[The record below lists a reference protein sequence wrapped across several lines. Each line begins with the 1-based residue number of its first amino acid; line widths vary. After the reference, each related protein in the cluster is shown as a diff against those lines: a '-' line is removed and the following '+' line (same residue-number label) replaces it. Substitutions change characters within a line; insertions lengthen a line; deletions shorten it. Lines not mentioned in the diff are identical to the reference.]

1 MSGPLGSSQWMYS
14 SGAASVF
21 STTIDNSLRLNSD
34 SSYLTFS
41 QGTPTDISKWTINFW
56 LKRTHPLDDSSDY
69 DAVFGVDGPGTTGL
83 AFLSGKLYLFINYD
97 TGGSQAQLVTNRV
110 FRDPSAWYNFHIS
123 FDRANSTNAHKV
135 RLYINGVEETDFSTD
150 QRSNITSSSSSGWN
164 VSGLT
169 AAINRRSG
177 GVAARYNNGYYAQF
191 YNIDGQALDPTS
203 FIEISDG
210 ICKPISYSGTF
221 GNNGWLL
228 EFKQTGTGT
237 GAANTVG
244 ADTSGRGNHWDSSGV
259 ESFDV
264 VPDSPT
270 NNFATMNP
278 LFPGNNANL
287 GEGNL
292 DVTPGGFTSSKYGT
306 TSTFAIPKDKKIYLE
321 IECTDAAGNL
331 WAAGF
336 ATATSLFNGP
346 GSTNIGSSGSIM
358 MYNRQVYINGS
369 ENDYGSSAGLGGL
382 GVSKFSS
389 GDILG
394 MAIDGATGKVWFSRN
409 GTYFGAP
416 IGHQAGAGST
426 GDPVAGTNEIGTIT
440 GGTTDD
446 VFVVVSGN
454 AGISVFVNFGQD
466 SQNVASANADANGIG
481 TFEYAPPTDYLCLCS
496 SNLSDPTIGPGQSSQ
511 ADDFFNTV
519 LYTGDSDND
528 VTVTNT
534 FAADWV
540 WLKIRESSSGTTQ
553 HFLQDTVRGFGASK
567 SLSSSSTG
575 SEGYTGS
582 YQSSQN
588 IVTTNSSLQIVS
600 QDFAENGK
608 TYVAWTWKAGGSS
621 NTFNIDGTGYSS
633 ASDAGLSGGNITPT
647 GASINTTAGFSIIS
661 YTGNETANQTIK
673 HGLSS
678 APEFSIIKCRDSNT
692 NNNQW
697 QLSSSQIGDDYFYF
711 TTTGATGVAGV
722 FPTSGDATTVT
733 IGRTGNNVKN
743 TNENN
748 KNFIMYN
755 FHSVEGYSKF
765 GTYIGNG
772 SADGPFVFT
781 GFRPHFLIS
790 TCKIGGTGNWFMLD
804 TTRST
809 FNEADD
815 RLNADVN
822 STESTSNS
830 DIDFLSNGFKLRTA
844 STAGINQNTDTM
856 FYFAFAEA
864 PFKFAN
870 AR

>member
-1 MSGPLGSSQWMYS
+1 MSGPIGSSQWMYS
-14 SGAASVF
+14 TGAASFF
-21 STTIDNSLRLNSD
+21 SKTVDNSLRLNSD
-34 SSYLTFS
+34 SSYLYFA

-56 LKRTHPLDDSSDY
+56 LKRTHPLADSSDY

-83 AFLSGKLYLFINYD
+83 AFLSGNVYLFINYN
-97 TGGSQAQLVTNRV
+97 TGGSQARLITNRV

-123 FDRANSTNAHKV
+123 FDRANSTDAHKV
-135 RLYINGVEETDFSTD
+135 RLYINGVEETSFSTD
-150 QRSNITSSSSSGWN
+150 ERSNITSSSSSGWN

-177 GVAARYNNGYYAQF
+177 AVNSRYHNGYFAQF

-210 ICKPISYSGTF
+210 VCKPIEYSGTY

-244 ADTSGRGNHWDSSGV
+244 ADTSGNGNHWDSSGV
-259 ESFDV
+259 AAHDV
-264 VPDSPT
+264 MSGESPT

-369 ENDYGSSAGLGGL
+369 ENDYGSSAGIGGL
-382 GVSKFSS
+382 GVSKFSA

-416 IGHQAGAGST
+416 IGHQSGAGST
-426 GDPVAGTNEIGTIT
+426 GDPAAGTNEIGTIT

-466 SQNVASANADANGIG
+466 SLNVSSANADANGIG

-511 ADDFFNTV
+511 ADDNFNTV

-540 WLKIRESSSGTTQ
+540 WLKIRESSSSTTQ
-553 HFLQDTVRGFGASK
+553 HFLQDIVRGFGASK

-575 SEGYTGS
+575 IEGYTGS
-582 YQSSQN
+582 TQSSQN
-588 IVTTNSSLQIVS
+588 IVTTDSSLRLVS
-600 QDFAENGK
+600 ADFAENGK
-608 TYVAWTWKAGGSS
+608 TYVAWTWKAGGTAVSNSNGTITSS
-621 NTFNIDGTGYSS
+621 VS
-633 ASDAGLSGGNITPT
+633 ANQD
-647 GASINTTAGFSIIS
+647 AGFSIATW
-661 YTGNETANQTIK
+661 TGNQSAGATVG
-673 HGLSS
+673 HGLSQKPEMYLVKARGAAASWAIYHS
-678 APEFSIIKCRDSNT
+678 A
-692 NNNQW
+692 
-697 QLSSSQIGDDYFYF
+697 L
-711 TTTGATGVAGV
+711 GATKWMLLNSTQA
-722 FPTSGDATTVT
+722 ATTSAQEW
-733 IGRTGNNVKN
+733 NNTEPTN
-743 TNENN
+743 TVVSLGTSSANSNQSATYVGY
-748 KNFIMYN
+748 F
-755 FHSVEGYSKF
+755 FHSVEGYSKV
-765 GTYIGNG
+765 GSYIGNG
-772 SADGPFVFT
+772 GTDGTFVYT
-781 GFRPHFLIS
+781 GFRPAFLL
-790 TCKIGGTGNWFMLD
+790 IGKTAVGGGWNWQLRD
-804 TTRST
+804 SERGQ
-809 FNEADD
+809 FNVDD
-815 RLNADVN
+815 NELRANTVDAELSSSAE
-822 STESTSNS
+822 T
-830 DIDFLSNGFKLRTA
+830 IDFLSNGFKPRSANGAT
-844 STAGINQNTDTM
+844 NENTYT
-856 FYFAFAEA
+856 YIYLAFAEA

>member
-1 MSGPLGSSQWMYS
+1 MSGPVGSSQWMYS
-14 SGAASVF
+14 SSLGSVF

-83 AFLSGKLYLFINYD
+83 AFLGGKVYLFINYN
-97 TGGSQAQLVTNRV
+97 TGGSQARLITNRV
-110 FRDPSAWYNFHIS
+110 FRDSSAWYNFHIS
-123 FDRANSTNAHKV
+123 FDRANSTDAHKV
-135 RLYINGVEETDFSTD
+135 RLYINGVEETSFSTD
-150 QRSNITSSSSSGWN
+150 ERSNITSSSSSGWN
-164 VSGLT
+164 VSSLT

-177 GVAARYNNGYYAQF
+177 GVASRYNNGYYAQF

-210 ICKPISYSGTF
+210 ICKPISYSGTY

-244 ADTSGRGNHWDSSGV
+244 ADTSGNDNHWTSSGV
-259 ESFDV
+259 AAFDV

-321 IECTDAAGNL
+321 IECTDQAGNY
-331 WAAGF
+331 WTAGF

-346 GSTNIGSSGSIM
+346 GSSNIGSSGSIM
-358 MYNRQVYINGS
+358 MYNRSVMLNGT
-369 ENDYGSSAGLGGL
+369 ENDYGSSAGIGGL

-394 MAIDGATGKVWFSRN
+394 MAIDGTTGKVWFSRN

-416 IGHQAGAGST
+416 QGHQSGAGAT
-426 GDPVAGTNEIGTIT
+426 GDPAAGTNEIGTIT

-496 SNLSDPTIGPGQSSQ
+496 SNLTDPTIGPGQSSQ
-511 ADDFFNTV
+511 ADDNFNTV

-540 WLKIRESSSGTTQ
+540 WLKIRQSSSGTTQ
-553 HFLQDTVRGFGASK
+553 HFLQDIVRGFGASK

-582 YQSSQN
+582 YQSSHN
-588 IVTTNSSLQIVS
+588 IVTTNSSLRIVS
-600 QDFAENGK
+600 QDLAENGK
-608 TYVAWTWKAGGSS
+608 TYVAWTWKAGGSASS
-621 NTFNIDGTGYSS
+621 NSNGSITSNVS
-633 ASDAGLSGGNITPT
+633 ANPD
-647 GASINTTAGFSIIS
+647 AGFSIGT
-661 YTGNETANQTIK
+661 YTGNSTAGATIG
-673 HGLSS
+673 HGLGEI
-678 APEFSIIKCRDSNT
+678 PEVVIAKRRDNARDWAVYHHKLTSTPT
-692 NNNQW
+692 NAYTLLNSTAGTGLGATAWNN
-697 QLSSSQIGDDYFYF
+697 GTF
-711 TTTGATGVAGV
+711 TTDV
-722 FPTSGDATTVT
+722 FTIGSHELVNYSGDSYVFYAFKG
-733 IGRTGNNVKN
+733 I
-743 TNENN
+743 
-748 KNFIMYN
+748 
-755 FHSVEGYSKF
+755 EGYSKF
-765 GTYIGNG
+765 DSYIGNG
-772 SADGPFVFT
+772 SADGAFVYT
-781 GFRPHFLIS
+781 GFRPAWLMVKRS
-790 TCKIGGTGNWFMLD
+790 SNSGGWHMFDNK
-804 TTRST
+804 RST
-809 FNEADD
+809 FNEIDVRLEADNTD
-815 RLNADVN
+815 AEN
-822 STESTSNS
+822 TSGPPHM
-830 DIDFLSNGFKLRTA
+830 DFLSNGFKMRTTFDNMNA
-844 STAGINQNTDTM
+844 SGSTYI
-856 FYFAFAEA
+856 YLAFAED

>member
-1 MSGPLGSSQWMYS
+1 MSGPF
-14 SGAASVF
+14 GASPWGYNP
-21 STTIDNSLRLNSD
+21 STGFYDHTIGQSLRLNGTNA
-34 SSYLTFS
+34 YLSKTDFGTATNTSKRTFS
-41 QGTPTDISKWTINFW
+41 TWIKTC
-56 LKRTHPLDDSSDY
+56 DDSYTSY
-69 DAVFGVDGPGTTGL
+69 DHIVGSGSSNIDGFGFDSNAKF
-83 AFLSGKLYLFINYD
+83 AFLRLGAD
-97 TGGSQAQLVTNRV
+97 VQTGTAQI
-110 FRDPSAWYNFHIS
+110 RDVSAWMHVMFTW
-123 FDRANSTNAHKV
+123 DSTAGNWYI
-135 RLYINGVEETDFSTD
+135 YINGVQDSTGSASAALTKLG
-150 QRSNITSSSSSGWN
+150 QSGQTNTIGKRSNAGQYIHGYLAQTVFLDGTIGSVNDFGETKDGIWVPKDISAAGLTFGTNGYFLDYADSSDLGKD
-164 VSGLT
+164 VSG
-169 AAINRRSG
+169 
-177 GVAARYNNGYYAQF
+177 Q
-191 YNIDGQALDPTS
+191 
-203 FIEISDG
+203 
-210 ICKPISYSGTF
+210 
-221 GNNGWLL
+221 
-228 EFKQTGTGT
+228 
-237 GAANTVG
+237 
-244 ADTSGRGNHWDSSGV
+244 GNHWTSNNLTAEDQVS
-259 ESFDV
+259 DT
-264 VPDSPT
+264 PT
-270 NNFATMNP
+270 NNFATFNKIVAYKATTDP
-278 LFPGNNANL
+278 AFS
-287 GEGNL
+287 EGNL
-292 DVTPGGFTSSKYGT
+292 KTAPESDGIGYEYTGVSSTINVSSGKWYAE
-306 TSTFAIPKDKKIYLE
+306 FKP
-321 IECTDAAGNL
+321 
-331 WAAGF
+331 
-336 ATATSLFNGP
+336 TATS
-346 GSTNIGSSGSIM
+346 GSSVAYLIGIIEEGLDRMTSNASNNTWDGGFVYTGAGQIRGSGNVIT
-358 MYNRQVYINGS
+358 
-369 ENDYGSSAGLGGL
+369 SSWGDTYTTDDVI
-382 GVSKFSS
+382 GV
-389 GDILG
+389 
-394 MAIDGATGKVWFSRN
+394 AIDMDDGKVWFSKN
-409 GTYFGAP
+409 GTF
-416 IGHQAGAGST
+416 QAS
-426 GDPVAGTNEIGTIT
+426 GDPAAGTNAAF
-440 GGTTDD
+440 TTLKTYKNTYA
-446 VFVVVSGN
+446 F
-454 AGISVFVNFGQD
+454 SVGCGQTSSQYHQYEGNFGQNPSFNGTFTGGD
-466 SQNVASANADANGIG
+466 VGTQTDGNGIG
-481 TFEYAPPTDYLCLCS
+481 LFKYAPPSGFLALCT
-496 SNLSDPTIGPGQSSQ
+496 SNLPDITIGPGQDTQ
-511 ADDFFNTV
+511 ADDNFNTV